1 MRKWLGCLLLV
12 AVLLT
17 CCAQFTPTP
26 TPTPVPV
33 QTAMPTA
40 AAVQEMALAPFVAAE
55 LGIRGMAPADWDQ
68 AEPGHFMPPDPGDW
82 DTRLIHE
89 FFPGTTTSQL
99 VESLLSPVLGL
110 VEWPDSIGGHPSSR
124 LSWALYEIEFTT
136 GPAAGSVVDLAVA
149 ENGAGIYLVGLLA
162 PKDQRETLRT
172 TVFLPAVNALEPVP
186 LEDSSQYYRDSLA
199 LFDYDAHVPLDIQDE
214 VSTFRNGVTWTD
226 FTYASPKGGR
236 VPATLLVPDGPGPF
250 AGIVLM
256 HGMPSR
262 RQDVVNTGERFAR
275 AGAVVIAIDAPH
287 ARPEH
292 LQRADSAIVFTER
305 DREEQIQL
313 IVDLRRAVDL
323 LLARPDVDPQRL
335 AYVGFSYGGAMG
347 GLLAGVED
355 RLQAY
360 VLVVGDGGLVTHS
373 TGLDDMDGGLY
384 ALAQDKREAWWGA
397 MWPIEPIHFVGHAAP
412 AALLFQSGRQD
423 RLVPLPD
430 AVRYQLA
437 GSEPKDVMWYD
448 AGHSLGTEAWRDQAY
463 WLEQHISI
471 DGQALAP

>member
-1 MRKWLGCLLLV
+1 MKKWLGCLLL
-12 AVLLT
+12 LLALVNG
-17 CCAQFTPTP
+17 CAQPA
-26 TPTPVPV
+26 PTPVAVPSP
-33 QTAMPTA
+33 TPSPAPTA
-40 AAVQEMALAPFVAAE
+40 QMALAPFEAPA
-55 LGIRGMAPADWDQ
+55 LGIRGTAPAEWDQ
-68 AEPGHFMPPDPGDW
+68 AEPGHFLPPDPGDW
-82 DTRLIHE
+82 GTRLIHE
-89 FFPGTTTSQL
+89 FFPGVTTAQL
-99 VESLLSPVLGL
+99 VESLLLPVLEL
-110 VEWPDSIGGHPSSR
+110 REWPASIGGHPSSV
-124 LSWALYEIEFTT
+124 LPWGLYEVEFTT
-136 GPAAGSVVDLAVA
+136 GTLAGSVLDLALA
-149 ENGAGIYLVGLLA
+149 ENQSGVYLVGLLVS
-162 PKDQRETLRT
+162 KEQRQTLRT
-172 TVFLPAVNALEPVP
+172 DVFLPAVNALQPIL
-186 LEDSSQYYRDSLA
+186 LEDSEAYYQDSLS
-199 LFDYDAHVPLDIQDE
+199 LFDYNGRAPLDIRDE

-250 AGIVLM
+250 AGVVLM

-292 LQRADSAIVFTER
+292 RQRADSAIVFTER

-323 LLARPDVDPQRL
+323 LLARADVDPQRL

-360 VLVVGDGGLVTHS
+360 VLVVGDGGLVTHAI
-373 TGLDDMDGGLY
+373 GLDDVDGGLY
-384 ALAQDKREAWWGA
+384 SLPQDKREAWWDA

-437 GSEPKDVMWYD
+437 ANEPKDIMWYD
-448 AGHSLGTEAWRDQAY
+448 AGHSLGNEAWRDQAY
-463 WLEQHISI
+463 WLEQHIGI

>member
-1 MRKWLGCLLLV
+1 MKERLVCLLVILE
-12 AVLLT
+12 LLT
-17 CCAQFTPTP
+17 CCAQPAP
-26 TPTPVPV
+26 TPTPVAVLP
-33 QTAMPTA
+33 TPTA
-40 AAVQEMALAPFVAAE
+40 AAVPQITLAPFVAEE
-55 LGIRGMAPADWDQ
+55 LGIRGLAPAEWDQ
-68 AEPGHFMPPDPGDW
+68 AEPGHFLPSDPGDW

-89 FFPGTTTSQL
+89 FFPGITIPQL
-99 VESLLSPVLGL
+99 VESLLLPVLEL
-110 VEWPDSIGGHPSSR
+110 AEWPASVGGQPSSR
-124 LSWALYEIEFTT
+124 LPWALYEIEFTRGT
-136 GPAAGSVVDLAVA
+136 LAGSVVDLALA
-149 ENGAGIYLVGLLA
+149 ETEAGVCLVGLSV
-162 PKDQRETLRT
+162 PKEEREMLRSSI
-172 TVFLPAVNALEPVP
+172 FLPAVNAVEPVP
-186 LEDSSQYYRDSLA
+186 LEDCSAYYQDSLK
-199 LFDYDAHVPLDIQDE
+199 LFDYDGSVPLDIRDE

-226 FTYASPKGGR
+226 FTYGSPKGGR
-236 VPATLLVPDGPGPF
+236 VPATLLVPDGPGLF
-250 AGIVLM
+250 AGVVLM

-262 RQDVVNTGERFAR
+262 RQDVANIGERFAR
-275 AGAVVIAIDAPH
+275 SGAVVIAIDAPH

-292 LQRADSAIVFTER
+292 RQRADAAIVFSAR

-323 LLARPDVDPQRL
+323 LLARADVDPQRL

-355 RLQAY
+355 RLCAY
-360 VLVVGDGGLVTHS
+360 VLVVGDGGLVTHE
-373 TGLDDMDGGLY
+373 TGLDDVGGGLY
-384 ALAQDKREAWWGA
+384 ALPQDKRQAWRDA

-463 WLEQHISI
+463 WLEQHIGI
-471 DGQALAP
+471 DGDVLAP